1 MTQESQTT
9 QSSDKSARA
18 SAIVRKHMLI
28 SIASG
33 VLPMPIVDIA
43 ILTGVQLR
51 MVRQLAELYEVD
63 FPEQRTKSIIGSL
76 VSVSAVAT
84 AGNVLGMFIP
94 GLKALVGLGSLA
106 TGPATSYALG
116 QVFIKHFES
125 GGTIWT
131 FDASRGKEDYE
142 EELEK
147 GKVVVEQSYAGVKP

>member
-1 MTQESQTT
+1 MAQDSETT
-9 QSSDKSARA
+9 QSSDKSERA
-18 SAIVRKHMLI
+18 KKIIRKHMLI

-33 VLPMPIVDIA
+33 VLPMPVVDIA

-51 MVRQLAELYEVD
+51 MVRQLAELYEVE

-76 VSVSAVAT
+76 VGVSAVAT
-84 AGNVLGMFIP
+84 AGNLLGMFLP
-94 GLKALVGLGSLA
+94 GIKALVGLGKLA
-106 TGPATSYALG
+106 TGPATTYALG

-131 FDASRGKEDYE
+131 FDASRGKQDYE

-147 GKVVVEQSYAGVKP
+147 GKQVVEQSYVGMKP